1 MDSTSGEAMGSS
13 APSCHCSGGIK
24 YYETH
29 MSPERLEKKS
39 VKGVLFQQ
47 TINKSKQ
54 AILKDS
60 ILNSHVKTWIKNM
73 NKRHYY
79 TDFEV
84 SPIKENGFPRG
95 LLVTV
100 PTH

>member
-1 MDSTSGEAMGSS
+1 
-13 APSCHCSGGIK
+13 
-24 YYETH
+24 

-60 ILNSHVKTWIKNM
+60 ILNSHVKMWIKNM